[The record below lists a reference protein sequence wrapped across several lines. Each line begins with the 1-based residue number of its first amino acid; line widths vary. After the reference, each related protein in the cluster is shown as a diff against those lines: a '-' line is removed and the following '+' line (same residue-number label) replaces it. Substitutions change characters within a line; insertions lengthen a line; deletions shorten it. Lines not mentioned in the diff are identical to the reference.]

1 MKKKLKK
8 IEENMN
14 LIQTSGLNQ
23 DQQIMMQRFL
33 ESTFKD
39 TIQLNGEQRQL
50 DYLSIILNN
59 TLSNSNVNTNN
70 TSNLNNSAHYSSSYI
85 SSA

>member
-1 MKKKLKK
+1 
-8 IEENMN
+8 MN

-23 DQQIMMQRFL
+23 DQQMQMQRFL

-39 TIQLNGEQRQL
+39 TIQLNGDQRQL

-59 TLSNSNVNTNN
+59 TLSMNNGNATN
-70 TSNLNNSAHYSSSYI
+70 TSQLNNSAAHYSSYI

>member
-1 MKKKLKK
+1 
-8 IEENMN
+8 MN

-33 ESTFKD
+33 ETTFKD
-39 TIQLNGEQRQL
+39 TIQLNGDQRQL

-59 TLSNSNVNTNN
+59 TLSINSNGNSNNN
-70 TSNLNNSAHYSSSYI
+70 TSNLNNSAAHYSSYI